1 MDGSLARSADEIR
14 RIVKAAPEPLGT
26 ICFLAAMSGMREG
39 ELFGL
44 KVSDLAFEHKLIHV
58 RRSVWR
64 GKIQSPK
71 SESSVRAL
79 HMPEPLALRLKTYL
93 QTWRP
98 NALGLLF
105 PSRRGTPINPN
116 HVVPRKLHP
125 LLDKL
130 GIERAG
136 FHAFRHSHSSL
147 LVETGAAVTV
157 AQAQL
162 GHSDLSTTLRTY
174 THVMPQ
180 SQRDAVDRLAVVLDS
195 NGLKTEVNLLN

>member
-1 MDGSLARSADEIR
+1 
-14 RIVKAAPEPLGT
+14 T
-26 ICFLAAMSGMREG
+26 GMREG

-44 KVSDLAFEHKLIHV
+44 KVSDLDFERRTINV

-64 GKIQSPK
+64 GKIQSTK
-71 SESSVRAL
+71 SESSVRVL
-79 HMPEPLALRLKTYL
+79 HIPDVLAKRLTEYLR
-93 QTWRP
+93 TWRP
-98 NALGLLF
+98 NAMNLLF

-130 GIERAG
+130 KIERAG

-147 LVETGAAVTV
+147 LVEMGAAVTV

-162 GHSDLSTTLRTY
+162 GHSDLATTMRTY
-174 THVMPQ
+174 THVIPQ
-180 SQRDAVDRLAVVLDS
+180 SQRDAVDRLAGVVDGS
-195 NGLKTEVNLLN
+195 GRKTAVNLLN